1 MSSLTHNPEPG
12 LRRVFLLSP
21 ANIAGIRARFVMR
34 EDADFEM
41 AVRLRQVGVS
51 LGELFSFISG
61 LYFRGKWAYARTFC
75 DVPPN
80 IHGAL
85 VITSSGGLVS
95 PNSVITLERLQE
107 ISSGNMDPADRR
119 YRMLLERDAQS
130 LARICD
136 KNCQIVLLGS
146 IATPKYAEP
155 LLTVFGE
162 QLMFPAEFVGRGDM
176 SRGGLML
183 RRVQS
188 SEPLTY
194 VPLLGATRHGPK
206 PPKLAPLPRKLT
218 SSVSSAIC
226 AD

>member
-1 MSSLTHNPEPG
+1 MCLNRCSQMSSETDNPGPG

-34 EDADFEM
+34 EDADFEA
-41 AVRLRQVGVS
+41 AVRLRQGVVS

-61 LYFRGKWAYARTFC
+61 LYFRGKLAYARTFC

-80 IHGAL
+80 IDGAL

-95 PNSVITLERLQE
+95 PDAVITLERLQE
-107 ISSGNMDPADRR
+107 ISSGSLDPKDPR
-119 YRMLLERDAQS
+119 YRRLLERDAQS
-130 LARICD
+130 LARTCG
-136 KNCQIVLLGS
+136 KSCQIILLGS
-146 IATPKYAEP
+146 IATQKYVEP

-188 SEPLTY
+188 GEPLTY
-194 VPLLGATRHGPK
+194 IPLLGATRHGPR
-206 PPKLAPLPRKLT
+206 PPKLARLPR
-218 SSVSSAIC
+218 
-226 AD
+226 

>member
-1 MSSLTHNPEPG
+1 MSSSTDNPGPG
-12 LRRVFLLSP
+12 PRRVFLLSP

-41 AVRLRQVGVS
+41 AVRLRHSGVS

-61 LYFRGKWAYARTFC
+61 LYFRGKWTYARTFC

-80 IHGAL
+80 IDGAL

-95 PNSVITLERLQE
+95 PDAVITLERLQE
-107 ISSGNMDPADRR
+107 ISSGNLDPTDRR
-119 YRMLLERDAQS
+119 YRRLLERDAQS
-130 LARICD
+130 LARICG
-136 KNCQIVLLGS
+136 CQIVLLGS
-146 IATPKYAEP
+146 IATQKYVEP

-188 SEPLTY
+188 GEPLTY

-206 PPKLAPLPRKLT
+206 PPKLTPLPRKLT
-218 SSVSSAIC
+218 SAVACAVS

>member
-1 MSSLTHNPEPG
+1 
-12 LRRVFLLSP
+12 
-21 ANIAGIRARFVMR
+21 MR

-41 AVRLRQVGVS
+41 AVRLRQRGVS

-61 LYFRGKWAYARTFC
+61 LYFRGKLAYARTFC
-75 DVPPN
+75 AVPPN

-95 PNSVITLERLQE
+95 SDAVITLERLQE
-107 ISSGNMDPADRR
+107 ISSGNMDPKDRR
-119 YRMLLERDAQS
+119 YRRLLERDAQS
-130 LARICD
+130 LARICG
-136 KNCQIVLLGS
+136 KSCQIVLLGS
-146 IATPKYAEP
+146 IATPKYVEP

-162 QLMFPAEFVGRGDM
+162 QLLFPAEFVGRGDM

-188 SEPLTY
+188 GEPLTY

-218 SSVSSAIC
+218 LSVACATSA
-226 AD
+226 D